1 MTEVQTD
8 SDLDGGTLDV
18 ERGDVGQ
25 VVSRWVAVEGS
36 SSSAWLWRQNH
47 GGAGW
52 GRSRR
57 RRGRSWFLTQH
68 GDKQKLHRG
77 KSEERSNCW
86 CVCVF
91 IQLTTAV
98 FTLMGRNSFAFG
110 FNVEFFTCL

>member
-36 SSSAWLWRQNH
+36 SSSSWLWRQNH

-52 GRSRR
+52 GRSGR

-68 GDKQKLHRG
+68 GDKQKLQRG

-86 CVCVF
+86 CVCVCVHPAHHSCVHF
-91 IQLTTAV
+91 DGKKLFCVWIQ
-98 FTLMGRNSFAFG
+98 R
-110 FNVEFFTCL
+110 